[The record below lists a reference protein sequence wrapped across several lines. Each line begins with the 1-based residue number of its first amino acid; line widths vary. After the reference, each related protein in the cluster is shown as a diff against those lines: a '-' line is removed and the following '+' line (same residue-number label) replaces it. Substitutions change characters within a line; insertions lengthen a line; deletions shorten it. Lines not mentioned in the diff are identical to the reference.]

1 MQAYQRRK
9 LVLAFKHCILHTSL
23 WNVSKQYYFNH
34 NTLLYN
40 LIHVKLPP
48 YLLPSLVEDIGTR
61 SIASG
66 LCHAGDHAIRK
77 CSNTNAIDS
86 MNSEIIRSITVFT
99 RDSTF
104 LYLDGPL
111 KHTVG
116 HFVYSSPVP

>member
-9 LVLAFKHCILHTSL
+9 LVLAFKHCILRTSL

-48 YLLPSLVEDIGTR
+48 YLLPSLVEDIG

-66 LCHAGDHAIRK
+66 LCHAGDHAIYTQMFKHKR
-77 CSNTNAIDS
+77 N
-86 MNSEIIRSITVFT
+86 R
-99 RDSTF
+99 
-104 LYLDGPL
+104 LYDLQNY
-111 KHTVG
+111 T
-116 HFVYSSPVP
+116 